1 MKTSFIVMAC
11 LASSTIL
18 FSGCSSEKTEIAS
31 GSTIFDEDKYTTF
44 FSNGDAITRADHIR
58 DHSVGTT
65 ALPYWEPGDEV
76 WLYMGPTWRIR
87 SLGSNITTET
97 KTAKFYFQSGLNE
110 PSYHVH
116 YLGAP
121 GNDGIHVTIPAQQN
135 DLLPNASGHLA
146 QHGDCG
152 EATAVRNPNKA
163 GIYSMTFKR
172 LPAYLCVL
180 PYNTSRPN
188 AQWGE
193 SVVQKIV
200 VESDNIITGTYDVGQ
215 FGLDPAHATNTG
227 KRIECTVKAGSI
239 FTIYDRFQLWA
250 NAVYIA
256 IPPGWHRLTFYVYF
270 KSPTQGDIFVMRT
283 ANSREYKANT
293 MSDVKIDLA
302 DYRTASNNPIVNSGV
317 LDLAKKHRAIEVTS
331 DEDWNGMFND

>member
-1 MKTSFIVMAC
+1 
-11 LASSTIL
+11 
-18 FSGCSSEKTEIAS
+18 
-31 GSTIFDEDKYTTF
+31 
-44 FSNGDAITRADHIR
+44 
-58 DHSVGTT
+58 
-65 ALPYWEPGDEV
+65 
-76 WLYMGPTWRIR
+76 
-87 SLGSNITTET
+87 
-97 KTAKFYFQSGLNE
+97 
-110 PSYHVH
+110 
-116 YLGAP
+116 
-121 GNDGIHVTIPAQQN
+121 
-135 DLLPNASGHLA
+135 
-146 QHGDCG
+146 
-152 EATAVRNPNKA
+152 
-163 GIYSMTFKR
+163 MTFKR

-239 FTIYDRFQLWA
+239 FTIYDSVQLWA

-317 LDLAKKHRAIEVTS
+317 LDLAKKHQAIEVTS